1 MSASKLE
8 AFVASLPSRPTSTL
22 LALLFADNRNLYVL
36 VADVASDVDDGYS
49 AATRRMSEAANAIRA
64 EIDLR
69 IPARQE
75 ALKTCSH
82 DFYRAVDGVTRICD
96 TCGAVVP

>member
-8 AFVASLPSRPTSTL
+8 AFVASLPSRPTSAL
-22 LALLFADNRNLYVL
+22 LSLLFADNRDLYVL
-36 VADVASDVDDGYS
+36 VASDVDDGYS
-49 AATRRMSEAANAIRA
+49 AATRRMSEATNAIRA
-64 EIDLR
+64 EIDRR

-75 ALKTCSH
+75 ALEACSH

-96 TCGAVVP
+96 MCRAVVPCP